1 MGKTNLDI
9 PNEKEQEVG
18 KIFTEKWYDWQK
30 T

>member
-18 KIFTEKWYDWQK
+18 KIFTEK
-30 T
+30 